1 MYKEYKIG
9 VVVPAYNEEKL
20 IKVTIETI
28 PDFVDRIYIVDD
40 GSTDN
45 TSNIIK
51 AVKDSRIH
59 LIQHNPNKGLGAS
72 IASGYKK
79 ALEENMG
86 IVAVMAGDNQMDP
99 HQLQN
104 LITPIIDGKA
114 DYTKGNRIRSKEYR
128 VGMSKWR
135 FFGNAILSFLTK
147 IGTGYWQILDSQ
159 NGYTAISKKA
169 LERIDLNNI
178 YPYYGYNADILT
190 KLNIYDFNVIDV
202 DMPARYGTEKSKIKY
217 GRYMFKVS
225 LMLIKNFFLRLKM
238 KYMIFNFHPL
248 VLFYM
253 CGMISTLIG
262 IAVAL
267 FLSIQ
272 KIYYHHQISDIYPY
286 WPLLSVFL
294 IIMGFQFILFAML
307 FDMQIDSSRAGRR
320 W

>member
-20 IKVTIETI
+20 IKDTIETI
-28 PDFVDRIYIVDD
+28 PDFVDRIYIIDD

-45 TSNIIK
+45 TPNIIK
-51 AVKDSRIH
+51 TLKDPRIH

-99 HQLQN
+99 NQLPN
-104 LITPIIDGKA
+104 LIAPIIEGKT
-114 DYTKGNRIRSKEYR
+114 DYTKGNRIVSKEYR
-128 VGMSKWR
+128 IGMSKWR

-147 IGTGYWQILDSQ
+147 IATGYWQILDSQ

-169 LERIDLNNI
+169 LERIDLNDI
-178 YPYYGYNADILT
+178 YPYYGYNGDILT
-190 KLNIYDFNVIDV
+190 KLNIYGFNVIDV

-225 LMLIKNFFLRLKM
+225 LMLLKNFFGRLKE
-238 KYMIFNFHPL
+238 KYIIRDFHPL
-248 VLFYM
+248 VLFYVF
-253 CGMISTLIG
+253 GIVSLILGLEQGIEIVYYDFILGKVSTATAILC
-262 IAVAL
+262 AL
-267 FLSIQ
+267 
-272 KIYYHHQISDIYPY
+272 
-286 WPLLSVFL
+286 L
-294 IIMGFQFILFAML
+294 IISGLQSLFFAMF
-307 FDMQIDSSRAGRR
+307 FDMEADKSSRGR
-320 W
+320 